1 MPSKIMLIEDDAAL
15 RDLLGAD
22 LETRG
27 YAVERHPSAEDALAA
42 LPTSDADIIV
52 TDVQLKGM
60 RGTELASRVK
70 LARPDVLVVVITAF
84 GSLDNAIAAIR
95 AGAYDFIT
103 KPFETEALDIVLKRA
118 LEHRAL
124 RLEVKRLSRAVAE
137 GGRFEE
143 ILGQSRAMQRV
154 FDLLTQVSGSDVGA
168 LITGESGTGKEL
180 VARAL
185 HQRSKRKAGPFVA
198 INCSAVPETLLET
211 QLFGHA
217 KGAFTDAKN
226 ERKGLFLQADGGTL
240 FLDEIGDM
248 PVSLQPKLLR
258 ALQERKVLPVGGDRE
273 MPFDVRVIAA
283 THHDLEEAIT
293 DGRFR
298 DDLFYRLNVVEIEL
312 PPLRERGGDVLLLA
326 QRFLEVFAARANKP
340 VKGISPPAAEK
351 IMAYDWP
358 GNVRELSNAMERA
371 IALTRLDHISVDDL
385 PARVQQHKATR
396 LVVDSENPTTFIP
409 LDELE
414 KRYILRVLEA
424 CQGARKK
431 AARILGIDRK
441 TLYRK
446 LVRWGATAG
455 GDAVE
460 HDEVA

>member
-1 MPSKIMLIEDDAAL
+1 MTNKIMLIEDDNAL

-22 LETRG
+22 LESRG
-27 YAVERHPSAEDALAA
+27 YALERYASAEDAVAA
-42 LPTSDADIIV
+42 LPSSDADIIV

-60 RGTELASRVK
+60 KGTELASRVK
-70 LARPDVLVVVITAF
+70 LARPDVLVIVITAF
-84 GSLDNAIAAIR
+84 GSLDNAVAAIR

-143 ILGQSRAMQRV
+143 ILGQSRAMQKV
-154 FDLLTQVSGSDVGA
+154 FDLMTQVAGADAGA

-185 HQRSKRKAGPFVA
+185 HEKSKRKSGPFVG
-198 INCSAVPETLLET
+198 INCSAVPEGVLEQ
-211 QLFGHA
+211 QLFGSA
-217 KGAFTDAKN
+217 RGEGPDGKG
-226 ERKGLFLQADGGTL
+226 ERKGLFVQADGGTL
-240 FLDEIGDM
+240 FLDEVGEV
-248 PVSLQPKLLR
+248 PLSLQPKLLR
-258 ALQERKVLPVGGDRE
+258 ALQEKKVLPIGGDRE
-273 MPFDVRVIAA
+273 IPFDVRVIAA
-283 THHDLEEAIT
+283 THQDLEEAIG

-326 QRFLEVFAARANKP
+326 QRFLEVFAARASKP
-340 VKGISPPAAEK
+340 VKGISPQAAEK
-351 IMAYDWP
+351 LMAYDWP
-358 GNVRELSNAMERA
+358 GNVRELSNCMERA
-371 IALTRLDHISVDDL
+371 VALTHLDHISVDDL
-385 PARVQQHKATR
+385 PERVQHHKATR
-396 LVVDSENPTTFIP
+396 LVVDSDNPQTFIP

-414 KRYILRVLEA
+414 KRYILRVLDA

-431 AARILGIDRK
+431 ASRILGIDRK

-446 LVRWGATAG
+446 LVRWGAAEN
-455 GDAVE
+455 AE
-460 HDEVA
+460 HEEQ